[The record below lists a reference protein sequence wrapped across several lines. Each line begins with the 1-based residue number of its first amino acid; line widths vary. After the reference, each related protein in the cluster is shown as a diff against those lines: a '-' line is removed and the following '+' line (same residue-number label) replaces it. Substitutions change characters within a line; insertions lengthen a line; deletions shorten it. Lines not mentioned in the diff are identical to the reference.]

1 MIIKKNRPAMKCQL
15 DDWDLIAFSASFEI
29 STSGG
34 KTGT

>member
-1 MIIKKNRPAMKCQL
+1 MNRPAMKCQL
-15 DDWDLIAFSASFEI
+15 DDWESKAFWASFET